1 MIPMPGTLSRKRNW
15 TSRTWIAWPKR
26 LTHGRKFDDRRQR
39 LKISA
44 ATYALSARIIRTR
57 SDIGSLFLRRSR
69 GQPTLRRSTTSSQI
83 VCVTQARWADN
94 AAYRTKA
101 IAAEDSAVRRVFRA
115 CAFMRLHKWDAAYAD
130 MAKAIK
136 IDASDSFAMLSQ
148 FANDE

>member
-1 MIPMPGTLSRKRNW
+1 MLGRHLRKRNW

-44 ATYALSARIIRTR
+44 ATYALSARIIRNAER
-57 SDIGSLFLRRSR
+57 HWLAFLATKPRAADAA
-69 GQPTLRRSTTSSQI
+69 TEYDKLADL
-83 VCVTQARWADN
+83 CVTQARWADN